1 MTLKLPPIYPI
12 TDTTLSG
19 LTHLE
24 QVRQL
29 IAAGA
34 TFIQV
39 REKRASLREFYEECE
54 RVVRLAEESGVKIV
68 VNDRADIAMMAGAAG
83 IHVGQD
89 DMPPQA
95 VRSII
100 GERMLVG
107 FSTHNV
113 DQAVRAAGLPLDYIA
128 IGPIFPTGT
137 KENPDPVVGLPGL
150 EQVRM
155 AIGEFPLVAIGG
167 ITEENVGDVL
177 SAGADSAAVIGALFS
192 NNSSIGD
199 NYLRL
204 LEAAQRR
211 SAFS

>member
-1 MTLKLPPIYPI
+1 MRLNLPPIYPI

-39 REKRASLREFYEECE
+39 REKRAPSREFYEECV
-54 RVVRLAEESGVKIV
+54 RVTQIADGSGAEIV
-68 VNDRADIAMMAGAAG
+68 INDRVDIAIMAGAAG
-83 IHVGQD
+83 VHVGQD
-89 DMPPQA
+89 DLPPQA
-95 VRSII
+95 VRSIV

-113 DQAVRAAGLPLDYIA
+113 DQAVRAAGFLIDYIA

-150 EQVRM
+150 EQVRK

-167 ITEENVGDVL
+167 ITEANVGDVL

-204 LEAAQRR
+204 LETAQRS
-211 SAFS
+211 SADR